1 MPKMKELPVSDRPY
15 ERLVTKGVNYL
26 SNEELLSILIKSG
39 TKNVS
44 AKVVATNVLK
54 EVKTIQELSKIN
66 LEKLLSINGIGIS
79 KACNILAAIELGRR
93 VNIKIDNINNVKIT
107 NSKIVYNYYKEII
120 GDSDQEQFYCLYL
133 DNGKKVKKEKLLFI
147 GTTNYSLVHPREV
160 FKEAYL
166 VSASGIICIHNH
178 PSGNTLPSKED
189 FDITDKLVKIGN
201 IMGIKI
207 IDHVIISKNNY
218 YSFFENND
226 LC

>member
-133 DNGKKVKKEKLLFI
+133 DNSKKVKKEKLLFI

-178 PSGNTLPSKED
+178 PSGNPEPSKED
-189 FDITDKLVKIGN
+189 INVSVRIKECGE
-201 IMGIKI
+201 IMGINLLDHI
-207 IDHVIISKNNY
+207 IIGRNNY
-218 YSFFENND
+218 TSLKEKGII
-226 LC
+226 

>member
-15 ERLVTKGVNYL
+15 ERLVTKGANYL

-178 PSGNTLPSKED
+178 PSSNTLPSKED

>member
-1 MPKMKELPVSDRPY
+1 MDSITDVFLLRKPPGGIFL
-15 ERLVTKGVNYL
+15 TKQNQNVYPAL
-26 SNEELLSILIKSG
+26 SG
-39 TKNVS
+39 TDS
-44 AKVVATNVLK
+44 AFLHYPIFQLT
-54 EVKTIQELSKIN
+54 
-66 LEKLLSINGIGIS
+66 
-79 KACNILAAIELGRR
+79 
-93 VNIKIDNINNVKIT
+93 
-107 NSKIVYNYYKEII
+107 
-120 GDSDQEQFYCLYL
+120 
-133 DNGKKVKKEKLLFI
+133 KKVKKEKLLFI

>member
-133 DNGKKVKKEKLLFI
+133 DNSKKLKKEKLLFI